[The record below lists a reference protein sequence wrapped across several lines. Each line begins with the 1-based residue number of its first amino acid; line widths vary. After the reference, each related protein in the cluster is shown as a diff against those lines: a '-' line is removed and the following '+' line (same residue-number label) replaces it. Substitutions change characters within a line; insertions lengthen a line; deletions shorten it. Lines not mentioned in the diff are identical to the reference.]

1 MSSPKPFDY
10 DAPANNSIAQIKSEA
25 ARLGLQVPP
34 RLSKPEMLTWLLSAA
49 GKSSPK
55 KEAAAAPVAPS
66 PAARKQ
72 STPSSSARTS
82 RTPTPR
88 VRTLESGP
96 NRTVL
101 QVVLLVL
108 FVISVYNPFVGPVF
122 FAVLIYWFV
131 QEFRQ
136 RHRK

>member
-1 MSSPKPFDY
+1 MSSSKPFDY
-10 DAPANNSIAQIKSEA
+10 NTPANNSIAQIKSEA

-55 KEAAAAPVAPS
+55 KEASAAPVSPS
-66 PAARKQ
+66 PTSRKQ
-72 STPSSSARTS
+72 ATPSSSARTS

-88 VRTLESGP
+88 VPVVASGP
-96 NRTVL
+96 NRTTM
-101 QVVLLVL
+101 QVILLVL
-108 FVISVYNPFVGPVF
+108 FVISIYNPFVGPVF

-131 QEFRQ
+131 QEYRY
-136 RHRK
+136 RK